1 MSKVNGQALAA
12 SRSRSFCTKALSNT
26 LRSAASTALLLTATA
41 NAQDK
46 PVETGR
52 DLVEDLHTAFG
63 EHHARAVHAKG
74 IILEGRF
81 EPTKAARSLS
91 RAPLFEHATPVIVRF
106 SNFTGFPDIADNDP
120 AANPRGMAIKFGS
133 PAAPSLDIVTHN
145 FDGFPTRT
153 ATEFGALLRAIGTSG
168 PGVAAPTPLDGFL
181 ATHPDAKTFLTTQH
195 PAPLSYATTA
205 YFGVNA
211 VTFTDRK
218 GRARPVRYRFVPA
231 AGEHYFSTGA
241 GPAPDYLQ
249 PEIAKRVKDGPVRF
263 DWYAQLGEPGDL
275 LDDPSIAWPSSRK
288 LVKLGTITIE
298 MLAANT
304 AEADRALTFLPG
316 RMPDGIAAA
325 DPMLAIRTEAY
336 PVSFGERQ

>member
-1 MSKVNGQALAA
+1 MFKINGQTLAT
-12 SRSRSFCTKALSNT
+12 STSRSFYQQARNNTFLSAT
-26 LRSAASTALLLTATA
+26 SAALLITATA
-41 NAQDK
+41 TAQDRR
-46 PVETGR
+46 VESGR

-81 EPTKAARSLS
+81 EPTSTARTLS
-91 RAPLFEHATPVIVRF
+91 RATMFEHATPVIVRF
-106 SNFTGFPDIADNDP
+106 SNFTGFPNIADNDP
-120 AANPRGMAIKFGS
+120 GANPRGMAIKFGS
-133 PAAPSLDIVTHN
+133 PTDPSLDIVTHN

-168 PGVAAPTPLDGFL
+168 PGVAAPTPLDRFL

-218 GRARPVRYRFVPA
+218 GHARPVRYRFVPA
-231 AGEHYFSTGA
+231 AGEHYFGVGS
-241 GPAPDYLQ
+241 GPTPDYLQ
-249 PEIAKRVKDGPVRF
+249 PEIAKRVKDGPIRF
-263 DWYAQLGEPGDL
+263 DWYAQLGEPEDL

-288 LVKLGTITIE
+288 RVKLGTIMIDT
-298 MLAANT
+298 LAANT
-304 AEADRALTFLPG
+304 AETDRALTFLPG

-325 DPMLAIRTEAY
+325 DPMLAVRTEAY
-336 PVSFGERQ
+336 PVSFRERQ